1 MDHAMVG
8 LGLPTGL
15 PVAYPLMAPDGS
27 NAVQLTTDADTDSQP
42 AWSPDGTRL
51 AFVSTRTGVVEIW
64 RMNFDGSG
72 QQQHTAEAAVDVD
85 PEWSP
90 DGTKIAFTSTRDGNS
105 NIYVMLSDGSA
116 PTRYTTEP
124 ASDEFPSWRAG

>member
-1 MDHAMVG
+1 
-8 LGLPTGL
+8 
-15 PVAYPLMAPDGS
+15 
-27 NAVQLTTDADTDSQP
+27 
-42 AWSPDGTRL
+42 
-51 AFVSTRTGVVEIW
+51 
-64 RMNFDGSG
+64 MNFDGSG
-72 QQQHTAEAAVDVD
+72 QQQLTAEAAVDVD